1 MMKHRILVFFL
12 FLHVSFMM
20 GHASPIRLLS
30 SDYELSNSKINC
42 LYQDRYGYIWM
53 ATENGLNR
61 YDGSSFTQYKTHDD
75 CKNQFVYTITE
86 DSGGR
91 LWIGTIDG
99 LEYYD
104 RDTDSFIPMPIYNNG
119 ELCHVF
125 ISCVLERKN
134 GEFWV
139 ASTHGGVAIAPSVD
153 VDRLEIDTVASVP
166 VYYSHINALY
176 EDSNEQVWIGTDR
189 AGLFYCK
196 SGQAVPQP
204 ALTKAGK
211 RMSGVSSICSDN
223 SGNLFVS
230 TLNEGLY
237 IKYAASSRFERLPL
251 GQYNAELKHVR
262 TLTWN
267 PQTNSIL
274 IGTDGEGAFYY
285 KIGMKAP
292 GRFNIHGVPNAQ
304 NHLKVHDFLIDYN
317 HNLWIALYQKGVLFV
332 PYNNHQFKYM
342 GPKVPQRNL
351 IGSSCVLSVYYGQN
365 ETLWVGTENDGL
377 YCVDKEGQSTQYRDE
392 RSTTVKP
399 RTIMGIAEDST
410 GNIWLGTYRNGLVKL
425 NPKTGVF
432 IPIKLDKEQTR
443 VSSVTLMKNRW
454 LWVTTY
460 GTGFYRYDIQTGES
474 IKVSSVGDQIN
485 IWTTCVGLYGDK
497 VWLGSS
503 TSLYE
508 IRDPES
514 DNPIA
519 HRKRAFDTRVINSIK
534 QVNDTLIW
542 VGTRNGLTKYNPVSG
557 VYRTF
562 TTQDGLSS
570 NVICGVQQE
579 PMGNLWVS
587 THRGLN
593 YFNPQQMSCMR
604 YYVSDGLQGN
614 EFTRFSYAATPDG
627 TFYWGGIHGITY
639 FNYNDVLHTSHET
652 LPLQLTSLKVNNDEI
667 HGIVDLN
674 KFEFEYDDHNIEWA
688 FSTFDFAHQERTFYT
703 YRIKPLGKEW
713 LHTSL
718 GENKITI
725 TNLAPGD
732 YTLEVRADS
741 DYAQSNIKRYAIVI
755 TPPWYAT
762 SWAKILWLLL
772 SAIGIGGVIRYAI
785 IRVQMKKE
793 LLLIAHE
800 EELKAAKLQ
809 TFTNISHDIKTPMS
823 LIMAPLQKL
832 LEKDTVHAELYSMMY
847 RNGRRIIKLIEQLL
861 DVQTLDRGQ
870 FDITYRPVNMEAFV
884 SYCLSD
890 FHYEAE
896 RKSIHLSMHI
906 PEVELTVWTD
916 PNALEK
922 ILVNLLSNAFKF
934 TPNDGDISFDIVV
947 RDSDIQL
954 RVIDTGV
961 GIKEDELERIFDRF
975 YQVDSD
981 YAGGQ
986 TGNGIGLNLS
996 RSLANMLHGKLC
1008 AEQGKDGIG
1017 TVFVMT
1023 LPRGNSHMHD
1033 EVVINEPWVAE
1044 ATEHVELPEIQSTSH
1059 TSQQAVHKHK
1069 PSVLIVDDDEEIRSY
1084 LCKEL
1089 EGVYIVYEAENGLVG
1104 LKTAIKERPSLIV
1117 SDVMMPGMDGKRFC
1131 KRVKQNIMLDDT
1143 PVILLTAKVKAED
1156 HIEGLKYGA
1165 DAYIEK
1171 PFNIDIL
1178 KATIQNLI
1186 QRRAA
1191 MEVAS
1196 QREEHKKKIID
1207 QPSVSTPD
1215 EQLLDRINTIIN
1227 TEIANPKF
1235 NVTVLA
1241 EKVGI
1246 SRVHLNRK
1254 LTKLTNQTTTDYIR
1268 SIRMEQAKQ
1277 LLASDQH
1284 SIAEVAYAVGYNNL
1298 SYFSTTFKQVHGVTP
1313 REFLPKK

>member
-1 MMKHRILVFFL
+1 MKHRIFFFFL
-12 FLHVSFMM
+12 FLHVSFVTI
-20 GHASPIRLLS
+20 HASLNRLLS

-42 LYQDRYGYIWM
+42 LYQDRYGYIWI

-61 YDGSSFTQYKTHDD
+61 YDGNSFTQYKTHDD
-75 CKNQFVYTITE
+75 CNNQFVYTVTE
-86 DSGGR
+86 DSHGR
-91 LWIGTIDG
+91 LWIGTING

-104 RDTDSFIPMPIYNNG
+104 RDNDSFVPVSIYDG
-119 ELCHVF
+119 DQLCHLF
-125 ISCVLERKN
+125 ISCVLEREN

-139 ASTHGGVAIAPSVD
+139 ASTHGGIAIAPSVD
-153 VDRLEIDTVASVP
+153 VEKLEIDTVVSSP
-166 VYYSHINALY
+166 FYYSHINALY
-176 EDSNEQVWIGTDR
+176 EDNNEQVWIGTDR
-189 AGLFYCK
+189 NGLFYCK

-204 ALTKAGK
+204 ALIKSGK

-230 TLNEGLY
+230 TLDDGVY
-237 IKYAASSRFERLPL
+237 IKYAASTRFEQLPF
-251 GQYNAELKHVR
+251 GKFKAELKHVR

-267 PQTNSIL
+267 PQTNSML

-285 KIGMKAP
+285 KIGMHAP
-292 GRFNIHGVPNAQ
+292 QRFNIHGVANAQ
-304 NHLKVHDFLIDYN
+304 NHLKVHDFLLDYN

-332 PYNNHQFKYM
+332 PYNNHQFKYL
-342 GPKVPQRNL
+342 GPKIPQYNL
-351 IGSSCVLSVYYGQN
+351 IGSSCVLSLYCDQD

-377 YCVDKEGQSTQYRDE
+377 YSVDNEGRSRQYRDKQ
-392 RSTTVKP
+392 SKTVQP
-399 RTIMGIAEDST
+399 RTIMGIAKDVS

-425 NPKTGVF
+425 NPKTGEF
-432 IPIKLDKEQTR
+432 SPIKLDKDQTR
-443 VSSVTLMKNRW
+443 ISSVTLMKNRW

-460 GTGFYRYDIQTGES
+460 GAGFYRYDIQTGES
-474 IKVSSVGDQIN
+474 IKVISVGEAIN
-485 IWTTCVGLYGDK
+485 IWTTCVGVYKDDK

-503 TSLYE
+503 TQLYE
-508 IRDPES
+508 IIHPES
-514 DNPIA
+514 KTPTA
-519 HRKRAFDTRVINSIK
+519 VRKRAFDAKVINSIN
-534 QVNDTLIW
+534 QVSDTLIW
-542 VGTRNGLTKYNPVSG
+542 VGTRNGLMKYNPVSG
-557 VYRTF
+557 VYRTY

-587 THRGLN
+587 SHRGLT
-593 YFNPQQMSCMR
+593 YFNPQQKSCMR

-614 EFTRFSYAATPDG
+614 EFARFSYATSPDG
-627 TFYWGGIHGITY
+627 TFYWGGIHGVTY
-639 FNYNDVLHTSHET
+639 FNYNDVLHMSYET
-652 LPLQLTSLKVNNDEI
+652 LPLQLTSLKVNNDER
-667 HGIVDLN
+667 HGIVDL
-674 KFEFEYDDHNIEWA
+674 KSFEFSYNDHNIEWA
-688 FSTFDFAHQERTFYT
+688 FSTFDFAHQERIFYT
-703 YRIKPLGKEW
+703 YRIKPLGDEW
-713 LHTSL
+713 LHTSM

-725 TNLAPGD
+725 TNLAPGR
-732 YTLEVRADS
+732 YVLEVRADS
-741 DYAQSNIKRYAIVI
+741 DYAQSEVKRYEIII

-762 SWAKILWLLL
+762 TWAKFLWLLFAVL
-772 SAIGIGGVIRYAI
+772 IIGGVIRYAI

-832 LEKDTVHAELYSMMY
+832 LEKDTVHGELYNMMY

-861 DVQTLDRGQ
+861 DVQTLDKGQ
-870 FDITYRPVNMEAFV
+870 FDITYRPVNLEGFV
-884 SYCLSD
+884 KYCLSD

-906 PEVELTVWTD
+906 PEVELLVWTD

-934 TPNDGDISFDIVV
+934 TPNDGDISLDVV
-947 RDSDIQL
+947 ICDNDVQL
-954 RVIDTGV
+954 RVCDTGV
-961 GIKEDELERIFDRF
+961 GVEEANLERIFDRF

-986 TGNGIGLNLS
+986 MGNGIGLNLS
-996 RSLANMLHGKLC
+996 KSLAHMLHGKLY
-1008 AEQGKDGIG
+1008 AEQGQNGLG
-1017 TVFVMT
+1017 TVFVLT
-1023 LPRGNSHMHD
+1023 LPRGNSHMRD
-1033 EVVINEPWVAE
+1033 EVVINEQWVADE
-1044 ATEHVELPEIQSTSH
+1044 TEQVEIPEVQQVMH
-1059 TSQQAVHKHK
+1059 TKQQQTHKQK

-1089 EGVYIVYEAENGLVG
+1089 EGMYTVYEADNGLAG
-1104 LKTAIKERPSLIV
+1104 LKMAIKERPTLIV

-1156 HIEGLKYGA
+1156 HIEGLKFGA

-1186 QRRAA
+1186 QRRTA

-1196 QREEHKKKIID
+1196 QREEHKKMTID
-1207 QPSVSTPD
+1207 KPSVSTPD
-1215 EQLLDRINTIIN
+1215 EQLLDRINSIIN
-1227 TEIANPKF
+1227 AELANTKF
-1235 NVTVLA
+1235 NVTMLA

-1313 REFLPKK
+1313 RDFLPNK